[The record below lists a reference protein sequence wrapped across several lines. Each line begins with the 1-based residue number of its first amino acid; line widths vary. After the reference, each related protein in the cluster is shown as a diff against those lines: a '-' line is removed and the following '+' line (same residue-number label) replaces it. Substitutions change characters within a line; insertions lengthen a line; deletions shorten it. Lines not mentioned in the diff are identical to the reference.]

1 MLVRSS
7 SGFLSWSIAIVYF
20 LCSEVKQYPAAA
32 DSTLPTKKRKFEEF
46 QESPKKVL
54 IEEIVDEGEY
64 GTCDVTCRS
73 VCHWLGC

>member
-1 MLVRSS
+1 
-7 SGFLSWSIAIVYF
+7 
-20 LCSEVKQYPAAA
+20 VKQYPAAA